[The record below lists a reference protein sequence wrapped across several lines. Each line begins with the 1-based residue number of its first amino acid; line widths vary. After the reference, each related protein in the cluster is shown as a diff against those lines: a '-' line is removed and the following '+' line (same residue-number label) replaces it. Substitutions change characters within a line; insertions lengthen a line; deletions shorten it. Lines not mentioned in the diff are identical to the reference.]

1 MCAVRVGLFT
11 AVSYEYWLM
20 AVVVG
25 FHCDKEPAKLR
36 SSPGKRPLSRR
47 LVSSVKC
54 IWRSNVFDVD
64 VIDIC
69 IIVNI
74 NLYRRIYTT
83 RWIRWKCSRRRA
95 STPASSVYRAAA
107 CARCVMLRRQRRNTP
122 HPVGTERFPDDA
134 LTLLVGRQ
142 ERHPACKKLSGA
154 VLAWLSVWSEVQTCI
169 WPSWCHCHLLSLA
182 SVKSRLVIGFA
193 FLLPAHPGS
202 PGQRAVKRVC
212 VCQ

>member
-107 CARCVMLRRQRRNTP
+107 CGTMRHAAATATQHSASCGHGTVSWWRVDAVGWAAGKTP
-122 HPVGTERFPDDA
+122 G
-134 LTLLVGRQ
+134 L
-142 ERHPACKKLSGA
+142 
-154 VLAWLSVWSEVQTCI
+154 
-169 WPSWCHCHLLSLA
+169 
-182 SVKSRLVIGFA
+182 
-193 FLLPAHPGS
+193 
-202 PGQRAVKRVC
+202 
-212 VCQ
+212 